1 MEIKLKLFQWFFFR
15 TTAIQIHEEKERKRY
30 KKREKL
36 PSSILTSLHTMQR
49 IVIIHI
55 ILYRWQWYKRLCLP
69 NNLTP
74 DSNPVLKRDWEKIT
88 TNHFMTWIIVLNQ
101 FLLFTLFLAILRMLV
116 KCLGYENKYFIGLN
130 WKYAQKNRNDQKT
143 G

>member
-1 MEIKLKLFQWFFFR
+1 MEIKLKLFEWFFFFGLQQSKFMKR
-15 TTAIQIHEEKERKRY
+15 KKERDT
-30 KKREKL
+30 KREKL
-36 PSSILTSLHTMQR
+36 PSSIFTSLHTMQR

-55 ILYRWQWYKRLCLP
+55 ILYRWQWYKRLSLP
-69 NNLTP
+69 NILTP

-101 FLLFTLFLAILRMLV
+101 FLLFTLFLAILRMIV

-130 WKYAQKNRNDQKT
+130 WKYAPKKSKQK
-143 G
+143 